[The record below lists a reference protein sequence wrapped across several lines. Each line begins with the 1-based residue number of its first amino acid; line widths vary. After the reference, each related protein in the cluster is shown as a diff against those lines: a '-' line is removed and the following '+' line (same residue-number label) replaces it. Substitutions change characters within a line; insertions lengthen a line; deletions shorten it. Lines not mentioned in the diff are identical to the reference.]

1 MEDGG
6 SQILPSSHAFH
17 RERATEIHGL
27 GAVGNRAKQPNGAGF
42 RAKMGLVSDSLLQ
55 AERNC
60 LSFLVLA
67 KAGGFF
73 EHSSASRRLVKSLV
87 DATATLEFW
96 PKYKRRC

>member
-1 MEDGG
+1 MFAIVRLVGFLENGG

-17 RERATEIHGL
+17 REHATEIHGL
-27 GAVGNRAKQPNGAGF
+27 GAVEIERSSRTARGF
-42 RAKMGLVSDSLLQ
+42 ARRWGLVSESLLQ

-73 EHSSASRRLVKSLV
+73 EHSSASRR
-87 DATATLEFW
+87 
-96 PKYKRRC
+96 